1 MTTQGYTKY
10 VTLLFCS
17 LLLISGG
24 YAVTNPDEELPPP
37 VQEDSP
43 DPNKAIL
50 VTEDTF
56 VCLKKMHPVRGFFV
70 GNLLDRLDDT
80 VAAAMRGFFVGNL
93 LDRLDDTVAAA
104 MQPEGAPY
112 PPGSIVQLIPAEAM
126 IKHHKG
132 WSAKTNDWEFFE
144 LDISEEGSKIKVRGT
159 TRVKNKFGG
168 NCFECHQKAKPQWD
182 FICEKGHG
190 CDHFICE
197 KGHGCDPLP
206 IPGFFIRSIQRNDPR
221 CNDEFVK
228 PPEPEIY
235 RKL

>member
-1 MTTQGYTKY
+1 MANQGYTKY

-24 YAVTNPDEELPPP
+24 YAVTNPDEELLPPP
-37 VQEDSP
+37 QEDSP

-56 VCLKKMHPVRGFFV
+56 VCLKKMHPV
-70 GNLLDRLDDT
+70 
-80 VAAAMRGFFVGNL
+80 RGFFVGNL

-168 NCFECHQKAKPQWD
+168 NCLECHQKAKPQWD

-190 CDHFICE
+190 CD
-197 KGHGCDPLP
+197 PLP
-206 IPGFFIRSIQRNDPR
+206 IPGFLIRFIQRNDPR

-228 PPEPEIY
+228 PPEHEIY